1 MGGALEYLHRH
12 GNCAN
17 FTNFYQC
24 NVSGILH
31 RDLKPD
37 NILGVNKWDKSE
49 SKYLIAFK
57 LADFGIAKLLNTYA
71 QEAYYG
77 AEYQDVATYMAPEVW
92 QNYEQYSENS
102 DIW

>member
-37 NILGVNKWDKSE
+37 NILGVTNPVTGLVRWKECILIPYMFHFISLSLQKLNDK
-49 SKYLIAFK
+49 
-57 LADFGIAKLLNTYA
+57 
-71 QEAYYG
+71 
-77 AEYQDVATYMAPEVW
+77 
-92 QNYEQYSENS
+92 
-102 DIW
+102 